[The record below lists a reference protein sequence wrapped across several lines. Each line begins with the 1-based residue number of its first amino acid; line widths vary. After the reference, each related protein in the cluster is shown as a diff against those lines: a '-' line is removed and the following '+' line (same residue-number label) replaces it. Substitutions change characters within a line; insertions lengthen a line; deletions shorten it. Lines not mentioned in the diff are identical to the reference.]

1 MAKLD
6 VKAFGF
12 ACGIIWGAGM
22 LILGLAGH
30 FFAYGAK
37 FGEAMASIYI
47 GYTPTL
53 LGSVIGGI
61 WGFIDATIGGIIVAW
76 LYNKL
81 AK

>member
-1 MAKLD
+1 MAKLV
-6 VKAFGF
+6 VKAFGL
-12 ACGIIWGAGM
+12 ACGIIWGAVM

-61 WGFIDATIGGIIVAW
+61 YGCIDGGIAGLALAW